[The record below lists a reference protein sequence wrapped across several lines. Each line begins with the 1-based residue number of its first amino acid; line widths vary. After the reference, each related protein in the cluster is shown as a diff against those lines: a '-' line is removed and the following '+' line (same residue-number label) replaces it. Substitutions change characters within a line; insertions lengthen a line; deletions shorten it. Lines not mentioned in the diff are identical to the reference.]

1 MICCTAIGGL
11 AAHAA
16 GTPDTQVGGDFTLT
30 SATDGAPFSLA
41 DARGKVVL
49 MLFGYTSC
57 PDICPT
63 TLFTVQSVL
72 RQVGDQAG
80 EIQPLFVSVDPG
92 RDTLTMLRDYVNY
105 FDPSIVALTGS
116 QDQLD
121 TVTQQYRTFYR
132 YRGDT
137 RSKNYEVDHGTN
149 FYVIDQQ
156 GRLTQ
161 IIPFG
166 TPLENIVAS
175 VKALLP
181 G

>member
-1 MICCTAIGGL
+1 MVCCTAIGGL
-11 AAHAA
+11 PAHAA
-16 GTPDTQVGGDFTLT
+16 DTPDTRVGGDFTLINT
-30 SATDGAPFSLA
+30 VDGAPFSLA

-72 RQVGDQAG
+72 RRLGDQAR
-80 EIQPLFVSVDPG
+80 EIQPLFVSVDPA
-92 RDTLTMLRDYVNY
+92 RDTPKMLRDYVEY
-105 FDPSIVALTGS
+105 FDPSILALTGS
-116 QDQLD
+116 QAQLS

-137 RSKNYEVDHGTN
+137 SSKSYEVDHGTN

-156 GRLTQ
+156 GRLKQ